1 MESTMIIDTHA
12 QIFTKEVIE
21 RFSKGEI
28 DGLDT
33 MGYSF
38 FFAKGRP
45 NDTIADMDEAG
56 VDMSVVVAVDAETV
70 TGFKI
75 PNDLVAE
82 AVSKHPDRLI
92 GFAGVDPHKGALAVK
107 EVERA
112 VKDLDLKGLKFIP
125 HLIEMEPSDKRMY
138 PIYEATQELDVPIL
152 FHTGTHFHIGRKIK
166 YCMPYFLDEVA
177 VDFPSLKI
185 VLAHFGFPWFAEA
198 IAVAQRNPNVYFN
211 IAGWA
216 PRYIPEM
223 VVTYM
228 DGPLSRKAL
237 FGSDHPLLSRSRILE
252 ELKTLN
258 LKETTLKRLL
268 EENPKALLG
277 LD

>member
-1 MESTMIIDTHA
+1 MIIDTHA
-12 QIFTKEVIE
+12 QIFTKELIE
-21 RFSKGEI
+21 LSSKGEI
-28 DGLDT
+28 EGLDT

-38 FFAKGRP
+38 FFAKGQP
-45 NDTIADMDEAG
+45 DDTLTDMDKAQ
-56 VDMSVVVAVDAETV
+56 VDMSVVVAVDAETT

-82 AVSKHPDRLI
+82 AVSKYPDRLI
-92 GFAGVDPHKGALAVK
+92 GFAGVDPHKGKLAVK

-112 VKDLDLKGLKFIP
+112 IGELGLKGLKFIP
-125 HLIEMEPSDKRMY
+125 QLMEMEPSDQRMY
-138 PIYEATQELDVPIL
+138 AIYEAAQQLDVPIL

-185 VLAHFGFPWFAEA
+185 VIAHFGFPWFAEA
-198 IAVAQRNPNVYFN
+198 IAVVQRNPNVYFN

-216 PRYIPEM
+216 PRYIPDM

-237 FGSDHPLLSRSRILE
+237 FGSDHPLLARARILE
-252 ELKTLN
+252 ELKTLD

-268 EENPKALLG
+268 EDNPRVLLG